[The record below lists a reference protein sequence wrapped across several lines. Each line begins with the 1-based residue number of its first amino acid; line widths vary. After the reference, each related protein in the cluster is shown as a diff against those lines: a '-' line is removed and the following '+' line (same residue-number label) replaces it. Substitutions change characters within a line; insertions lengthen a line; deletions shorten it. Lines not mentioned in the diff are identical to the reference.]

1 MNYYYLIVPIIIVV
15 IFLYFRS
22 SKKRALRSKVLRD
35 TNSSIEKVSFEN
47 MVDGFSKGKKLYKD
61 LITKAHP
68 DRFLDD
74 ESKNLANDLSSRIT
88 KSKLNYQE
96 LKELEV
102 EVREFLAKAN

>member
-1 MNYYYLIVPIIIVV
+1 
-15 IFLYFRS
+15 
-22 SKKRALRSKVLRD
+22 
-35 TNSSIEKVSFEN
+35 

-102 EVREFLAKAN
+102 EVREFLAKANWFIDYICIIIRDKCNLKHG